1 MQRGVGRGLAATKPA
16 WMTSG
21 SVAPSLGGLNGRG
34 GPASSSHGNGSRQ
47 QQQSRSR
54 SRSRIGRR
62 SGGGGGRERSR
73 RRSDSRDRRSR
84 SRSRHRS
91 DDRRN
96 GGGRDTAARS
106 GGRSNANDVAS
117 RAVQQAFAGG
127 GGGNVPAAG
136 RGRGR
141 GSTIPAWMTHPGGPG
156 GLQESDR
163 GDRGDG
169 RPSKDKSPPRFA
181 RSAGPL
187 PPEPTMAN
195 GGITGGRGGGGRGW
209 SRSGGGHYGSGGGG
223 GGRGGGRGPEKLPEV
238 FSVHKGEVVK
248 TETFGAFIKLDG
260 YRKHGLVHCSQ
271 MASYRVEDVTDVC
284 KVGDTVYAKVIEV
297 TDGADP
303 REQRIALSMK
313 LVNQADGKD
322 LDPSNAEAETDAQR
336 KRPAGGGDRA
346 PVQLE
351 AVFNT
356 TCTKCGV
363 HGHLSIDCF
372 SRGGKKYELVD
383 EEDPRDNGRGGAGGG
398 TGNGMRGV
406 HREPPHGGGA
416 LAGGRGRGATMP
428 AWMNDLGLVDKLNKK
443 SHRKE
448 KKSKK
453 KKKSDHRRGD
463 SDSDSSDD
471 DDDDDHRKK
480 HKKSGHKHKKS
491 DHKHKKSG
499 HKHKKSKHSS
509 GNRDGRRGYSD
520 SGSDDSGGG
529 GGGGDRGRVS
539 SNGMGGGTRGSWRD
553 ENGSMR
559 RQSRSSDNN
568 GRGGGGRRGRSR
580 SRQRGEGG
588 GWGGR
593 RGRSDS
599 RRGGGGRYR
608 ADDRGRFD
616 DAPLREAAG
625 VGDGGRW
632 KPRGDSD
639 RSHSR

>member
-1 MQRGVGRGLAATKPA
+1 QQRGVGRGLAATKPA

-21 SVAPSLGGLNGRG
+21 SAAPSLGGINGRG
-34 GPASSSHGNGSRQ
+34 GPASSSHGNGRQ

-62 SGGGGGRERSR
+62 NGSGGGRERSR

-96 GGGRDTAARS
+96 GRGRDTAGRS
-106 GGRSNANDVAS
+106 GGQSSANDVAS
-117 RAVQQAFAGG
+117 RAVQQAFAGGGG

-156 GLQESDR
+156 GLQESSR

-169 RPSKDKSPPRFA
+169 SPSKDKSPPRFA

-195 GGITGGRGGGGRGW
+195 GGITAGRGGGGRGW
-209 SRSGGGHYGSGGGG
+209 NRSGGGHYGSGGGG

-336 KRPAGGGDRA
+336 RRPAGGGDRA

-356 TCTKCGV
+356 TCTKVGS
-363 HGHLSIDCF
+363 L
-372 SRGGKKYELVD
+372 
-383 EEDPRDNGRGGAGGG
+383 
-398 TGNGMRGV
+398 
-406 HREPPHGGGA
+406 A
-416 LAGGRGRGATMP
+416 L
-428 AWMNDLGLVDKLNKK
+428 
-443 SHRKE
+443 
-448 KKSKK
+448 
-453 KKKSDHRRGD
+453 
-463 SDSDSSDD
+463 
-471 DDDDDHRKK
+471 
-480 HKKSGHKHKKS
+480 
-491 DHKHKKSG
+491 
-499 HKHKKSKHSS
+499 
-509 GNRDGRRGYSD
+509 
-520 SGSDDSGGG
+520 
-529 GGGGDRGRVS
+529 
-539 SNGMGGGTRGSWRD
+539 
-553 ENGSMR
+553 
-559 RQSRSSDNN
+559 
-568 GRGGGGRRGRSR
+568 
-580 SRQRGEGG
+580 
-588 GWGGR
+588 
-593 RGRSDS
+593 
-599 RRGGGGRYR
+599 
-608 ADDRGRFD
+608 
-616 DAPLREAAG
+616 
-625 VGDGGRW
+625 
-632 KPRGDSD
+632 
-639 RSHSR
+639 

>member
-1 MQRGVGRGLAATKPA
+1 QQRGVGRGLAATKPA

-21 SVAPSLGGLNGRG
+21 SVAPSLGGLNGRAV
-34 GPASSSHGNGSRQ
+34 PASSSHGNGRQ

-54 SRSRIGRR
+54 SRSRSRIGRR
-62 SGGGGGRERSR
+62 NGGGGGRERSQ
-73 RRSDSRDRRSR
+73 RRSDSRNQRSR

-96 GGGRDTAARS
+96 GRGRDTAGRS
-106 GGRSNANDVAS
+106 GGRSSANDVAS
-117 RAVQQAFAGG
+117 RAVQQAFAGSG
-127 GGGNVPAAG
+127 GGGNVPPAG

-141 GSTIPAWMTHPGGPG
+141 GSTIPAWMTHPDGPG
-156 GLQESDR
+156 GLQESSR

-169 RPSKDKSPPRFA
+169 SRPSKEKSPPRFA

-209 SRSGGGHYGSGGGG
+209 NRSGGGHYGSGG

-336 KRPAGGGDRA
+336 RRPAGGGDRA

-398 TGNGMRGV
+398 TGNDMRGV
-406 HREPPHGGGA
+406 HRESPHRGA
-416 LAGGRGRGATMP
+416 PLAGGRGRGATTP

-448 KKSKK
+448 KKPK

-471 DDDDDHRKK
+471 DGDDHRKK
-480 HKKSGHKHKKS
+480 HKKHHRHKKS
-491 DHKHKKSG
+491 SHKHKKSG

-509 GNRDGRRGYSD
+509 NRDGRRGFSD

-529 GGGGDRGRVS
+529 GGGGGDQGRVS
-539 SNGMGGGTRGSWRD
+539 SNGMGGGTGGSWRD

-559 RQSRSSDNN
+559 RRSRSSGNN

-580 SRQRGEGG
+580 SRQREGGG

-599 RRGGGGRYR
+599 RRGGGGRHR
-608 ADDRGRFD
+608 ADDWGRFD
-616 DAPLREAAG
+616 DAPSREAAG